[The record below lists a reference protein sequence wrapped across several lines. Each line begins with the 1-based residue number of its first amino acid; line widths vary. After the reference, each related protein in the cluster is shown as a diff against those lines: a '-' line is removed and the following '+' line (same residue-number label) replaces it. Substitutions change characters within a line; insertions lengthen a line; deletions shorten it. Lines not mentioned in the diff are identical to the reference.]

1 MARRRK
7 KTGVTR
13 RRSSR
18 RMGATATKGMLTEVL
33 GVVAGSIIA
42 KKVSSML
49 TFDDKIKSAIV
60 LGAGVFLPKFVKSPI
75 MKSVGMGMIA
85 VGGSQLAGSFLPMLG
100 ATDDYILVSGMD
112 EIPVVNGTEI
122 PVVNGGDDYG
132 DLDLTY

>member
-7 KTGVTR
+7 KSGVTR
-13 RRSSR
+13 RRSR
-18 RMGATATKGMLTEVL
+18 RMGATASKGMLTEVL

-100 ATDDYILVSGMD
+100 ATDEDYILVSGTE

>member
-7 KTGVTR
+7 KSGVTR
-13 RRSSR
+13 RRSR
-18 RMGATATKGMLTEVL
+18 RMGATASKGMLTEVL

-100 ATDDYILVSGMD
+100 ATEDYILVSGAD

-122 PVVNGGDDYG
+122 PVVNGSDDYS
-132 DLDLTY
+132 DLEMTY